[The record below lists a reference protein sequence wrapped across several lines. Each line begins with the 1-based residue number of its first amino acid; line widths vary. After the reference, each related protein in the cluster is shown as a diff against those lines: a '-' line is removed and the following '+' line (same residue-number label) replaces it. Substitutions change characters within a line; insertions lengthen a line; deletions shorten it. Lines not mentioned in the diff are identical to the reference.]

1 MFKNRDLYSSG
12 RFYAAGV
19 TLSIMGAILALL
31 VAVYWLM
38 VYTGQFEVLV
48 LTHTGEVTFL
58 ALPWLAVLLYVLG
71 VLIRWIAGERIVV
84 PHAPIKLLARP
95 AIDEIIH
102 TLSAMGW
109 QSVGSSGL
117 VGLWMRQHGLD
128 WCFVAY
134 LNKNNEYSVT
144 VLDLSDI
151 EVLSGGMSY
160 WVYIP
165 LSSAPVDATSQGTVL
180 CYQLNAMLSRQLSR

>member
-38 VYTGQFEVLV
+38 VYAGQFEVLV

-71 VLIRWIAGERIVV
+71 VLIRWTAGERIRGVF
-84 PHAPIKLLARP
+84 RYF
-95 AIDEIIH
+95 D
-102 TLSAMGW
+102 
-109 QSVGSSGL
+109 
-117 VGLWMRQHGLD
+117 
-128 WCFVAY
+128 
-134 LNKNNEYSVT
+134 
-144 VLDLSDI
+144 
-151 EVLSGGMSY
+151 
-160 WVYIP
+160 VYINNVVRH
-165 LSSAPVDATSQGTVL
+165 L
-180 CYQLNAMLSRQLSR
+180 

>member
-31 VAVYWLM
+31 VAAYWLM
-38 VYTGQFEVLV
+38 VYAGQFEVLV

-109 QSVGSSGL
+109 QSVGS
-117 VGLWMRQHGLD
+117 LWPI
-128 WCFVAY
+128 
-134 LNKNNEYSVT
+134 K
-144 VLDLSDI
+144 
-151 EVLSGGMSY
+151 SY
-160 WVYIP
+160 VCQ
-165 LSSAPVDATSQGTVL
+165 DT
-180 CYQLNAMLSRQLSR
+180 NADTPIWACLFFCRFKYFYTHIT